1 MAVPVQSIPIASCS
15 MRAAPAPSW
24 SDTSSRSDTSE
35 SATQNEGLS
44 KALYIPYHTNKTT
57 HLPLYDITDQYSAS
71 VGDLPIGSPRY
82 KAQIRLMKKPS
93 GNSLEGNVRYL
104 IDFHCL
110 ERNATI
116 TERTI
121 GRDGIEVDMS
131 LPSTLGEE
139 FRLGVVAPHQQGT
152 NRVTAH
158 YAPEPEKPKRKM
170 APENPSFA
178 VQGGISKSS
187 ALEWKP
193 FPFEPGCLTYGL
205 FDSLSSMDVTEA
217 EPRALYQ
224 HCRHE
229 GDFVVSGHS
238 EGILLLAG
246 SEHPEDEALIVSSLV
261 GLLWDL
267 RCDRAAA
274 SKRRKSIF
282 KNMFRTS
289 L

>member
-121 GRDGIEVDMS
+121 GRDGIEVDM
-131 LPSTLGEE
+131 
-139 FRLGVVAPHQQGT
+139 
-152 NRVTAH
+152 
-158 YAPEPEKPKRKM
+158 
-170 APENPSFA
+170 
-178 VQGGISKSS
+178 
-187 ALEWKP
+187 
-193 FPFEPGCLTYGL
+193 
-205 FDSLSSMDVTEA
+205 
-217 EPRALYQ
+217 
-224 HCRHE
+224 
-229 GDFVVSGHS
+229 
-238 EGILLLAG
+238 
-246 SEHPEDEALIVSSLV
+246 
-261 GLLWDL
+261 
-267 RCDRAAA
+267 
-274 SKRRKSIF
+274 
-282 KNMFRTS
+282 
-289 L
+289 